1 MHYIHR
7 VLCKVTYDKFNI
19 EQAADFQ
26 IYNPADESKVT
37 ACDDGLGDPA
47 DDVFQ
52 WDFSSG
58 YTESRWN
65 KLMTAKIV
73 DQVLEDDGE
82 DGPLAEAGIERGFL
96 EELMADK
103 LVRYRGEWKRFQP
116 RYTESLGRVETTQ
129 EARARGAQAFQQHQ
143 LAYPKHFFQNTH
155 KLEYED
161 RVQTITATVEIKR
174 ESGIT
179 LDVETWERLLEIE
192 EDEIEVDDGKV
203 LVYRVKLCIWREPR
217 IVEYFRF
224 VDAQTA
230 LFKKHQRGPTAA
242 TRIRSGAHGSSKAPC
257 GLPKS
262 LYNSEWLKKATPS
275 YLKELKVSKEA
286 FELFVAATNRMEL

>member
-7 VLCKVTYDKFNI
+7 VLRKVTYDKFNI
-19 EQAADFQ
+19 EQVADFQ
-26 IYNPADESKVT
+26 IYNPADES
-37 ACDDGLGDPA
+37 
-47 DDVFQ
+47 
-52 WDFSSG
+52 
-58 YTESRWN
+58 
-65 KLMTAKIV
+65 KIV

-143 LAYPKHFFQNTH
+143 LATRSTSSKHR
-155 KLEYED
+155 KYED
-161 RVQTITATVEIKR
+161 RVQTITATIVEHLG
-174 ESGIT
+174 EQGMSS
-179 LDVETWERLLEIE
+179 EE

-230 LFKKHQRGPTAA
+230 L
-242 TRIRSGAHGSSKAPC
+242 IRSGAHGSSKAPC

-286 FELFVAATNRMEL
+286 FELMEL

>member
-1 MHYIHR
+1 MNLNEAGLQR
-7 VLCKVTYDKFNI
+7 VLHKVTYDKFNI

-47 DDVFQ
+47 DDIFQ

-143 LAYPKHFFQNTH
+143 LATQST
-155 KLEYED
+155 
-161 RVQTITATVEIKR
+161 
-174 ESGIT
+174 
-179 LDVETWERLLEIE
+179 
-192 EDEIEVDDGKV
+192 
-203 LVYRVKLCIWREPR
+203 
-217 IVEYFRF
+217 
-224 VDAQTA
+224 
-230 LFKKHQRGPTAA
+230 
-242 TRIRSGAHGSSKAPC
+242 SSKHRV
-257 GLPKS
+257 S
-262 LYNSEWLKKATPS
+262 LA
-275 YLKELKVSKEA
+275 
-286 FELFVAATNRMEL
+286 R